1 MDPTALMLMFPF
13 RPIVFLLLLVMIA
26 PLTAEAKTKKK
37 PWLTVAVTGVDEAL
51 SRNIYAHLG
60 SLPENDAQRR
70 AFLFTVQDN
79 VSAALQSM
87 GYYHGDIEQHLERN
101 DKAPWTLDLTIK
113 PGPAVKLQ
121 WVDIQVDGKLRNS
134 QAFEKWLSRVK
145 LRPGDILNQG
155 SYEEVKSQLLALAL
169 SKGYFNAKYV
179 TSKITVNRD
188 INIAT
193 ISLHLNSGSRYRFG
207 DIRFDGSDLQPQL
220 LDRLVPFKPHAP
232 YSTQRVSNLNREL
245 LDTGYFSNIKV
256 IPLIEQASHTQ
267 VPVSVQLTPKPANT
281 IDLGVG
287 VEIGNTSD
295 NNPEP
300 KASITW
306 RTPQINSL
314 GHSQETTI
322 EWSRD
327 SQSQNSYR
335 FQSTYTI
342 PLTHPLDD
350 RLQIKLGLLKD
361 RYGVV
366 QVYDPDAK
374 EYDTT
379 GQLESTKG
387 FVELIRQQ
395 RIANN
400 WLLGYS
406 VQGLQEDYRQSGQ
419 DYDPRYVLFGI
430 GVQKTKR
437 GDNTLDPKSGW
448 RSTYSM
454 QYADPDMGSEIRLTR
469 LQANYI
475 WVDTFF
481 SKHRLVARLDLG
493 INIVPD
499 EDLALV
505 PPSLRFFAG
514 GDNSIRGYG
523 YQELGPTIDTT
534 SEDGNLREVIGG
546 RYLAVGSMEYQY
558 YLTPNWRLAAFVDAG
573 NAFDKNEFKPV
584 VAVGPGIHWI
594 SPVGPIKL
602 DIGFGLNKTAT
613 LDRSWRIH
621 LTMGSVL

>member
-1 MDPTALMLMFPF
+1 MLPF

-26 PLTAEAKTKKK
+26 PMTAEAKTKKK
-37 PWLTVAVTGVDEAL
+37 PWLTVEVTGVDEGL

-79 VSAALQSM
+79 VNAALESM
-87 GYYHGDIEQHLERN
+87 GYYHGALEQELQRH
-101 DKAPWTLDLTIK
+101 DKGPWVLDLKIN
-113 PGPAVKLQ
+113 PGPAVHLL
-121 WVDIQVDGKLRNS
+121 WVDIQVDGKFRNS
-134 QAFEKWLSRVK
+134 PAFEQWLAKVK
-145 LRPGDILNQG
+145 LRPGDVLNQG

-169 SKGYFNAKYV
+169 SKGYFNARYV
-179 TSKITVNRD
+179 TSRITVNRD
-188 INIAT
+188 VNTAT
-193 ISLHLNSGSRYRFG
+193 ITLHLNSGPRYRFG
-207 DIRFDGSDLQPQL
+207 EVKFEGTDLQPDMLQQL
-220 LDRLVPFKPHAP
+220 IPFKPYSA
-232 YSTQRVSNLNREL
+232 YSTQKVGNLNREL

-256 IPLIEQASHTQ
+256 IPQIEQASHTQ
-267 VPVSVQLTPKPANT
+267 VPISVQLTPKPANT
-281 IDLGVG
+281 IDLGIG
-287 VEIGNTSD
+287 VEIGNTSE
-295 NNPEP
+295 NKPEP
-300 KASITW
+300 KASVTW
-306 RTPQINSL
+306 RTPKINSY

-327 SQSQNSYR
+327 SLAQDSYR

-366 QVYDPDAK
+366 QVYDPDAR
-374 EYDTT
+374 EFDTT

-387 FVELIRQQ
+387 FVEVLRQQ
-395 RIANN
+395 RLKGN

-406 VQGLQEDYRQSGQ
+406 IQGLQESYKQSGQ
-419 DYDPRYVLFGI
+419 EYDPRYVLFGAGI
-430 GVQKTKR
+430 QKTKR
-437 GDNTLDPKSGW
+437 GDNTLDPKSGY
-448 RSTYSM
+448 RSTYSI
-454 QYADPDMGSEIRLTR
+454 QYADPSLGSEIRLTKM
-469 LQANYI
+469 QASYL

-493 INIVPD
+493 INLVPD
-499 EDLALV
+499 EDLARV
-505 PPSLRFFAG
+505 PPSLRYFAG

-523 YQELGPTIDTT
+523 YQELGPTIDTET
-534 SEDGNLREVIGG
+534 PEGTLREVIGG
-546 RYLAVGSMEYQY
+546 RYLAVGSLEYQY
-558 YLTPNWRLAAFVDAG
+558 YLTPSWRLAAFVDAG

-602 DIGFGLNKTAT
+602 DVGFGLNKTAT